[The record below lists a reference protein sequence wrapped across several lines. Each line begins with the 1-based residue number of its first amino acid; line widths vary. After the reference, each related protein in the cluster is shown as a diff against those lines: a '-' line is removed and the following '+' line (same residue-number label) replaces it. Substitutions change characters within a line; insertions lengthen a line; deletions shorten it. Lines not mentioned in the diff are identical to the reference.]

1 MYRTSIEDNAAA
13 QHKTEEAPRSVSA
26 TLLELVDGLPVDHF
40 TIEWLLGRLDH
51 RSFGIVVLVLSLA
64 ALLPGISM
72 VAGPLLA
79 IPAFEMILGRSG
91 PTFPRGV
98 AIYPLPTASLARV
111 VRRALPVVL
120 FLEKIVHPRWR
131 VSSEVSKRAVGIA
144 VLILSVSF
152 LVPLPLLQIVPAL
165 LVGLM
170 SLAYLEEDGL
180 LLCISLLGAVVLL
193 AIAVAA
199 TWGTII
205 GVSWISPA

>member
-1 MYRTSIEDNAAA
+1 
-13 QHKTEEAPRSVSA
+13 
-26 TLLELVDGLPVDHF
+26 
-40 TIEWLLGRLDH
+40 LGRLDH

-91 PTFPRGV
+91 PTFPRWV
-98 AIYPLPTASLARV
+98 AIYPLPTGSLARV

-120 FLEKIVHPRWR
+120 FLEKFVHPRWR

-193 AIAVAA
+193 AIAAA
-199 TWGTII
+199 AAWGAII
-205 GVSWISPA
+205 GASLISPA